1 MSKTYAGLTALKNG
15 TMSFDE
21 ALLYYTDIPL
31 SYFIMKTVSKK
42 KEGKIMARIINQA
55 FTDLRNFSPEALKK
69 IESMTNVALVLL
81 PENPTPEFSE
91 AYASI
96 KKTNVVS
103 EINISSNAC
112 IFNGM
117 SILSKDDIADNSL
130 IICNGLAVIRDMPA
144 EKKIKII
151 VNGMLIK
158 SPSAILEIIKI
169 NGTIGFIDD
178 DAKIIKSNS
187 KLTIDKNFI
196 SNLSEKTAII
206 NCGKVHIEDDINES
220 MLQSK
225 GVVFYDIVHIT
236 AKKELH
242 GYIQANN
249 FNVKKISTREENTE
263 TSKKGLR
270 RIFRRK

>member
-1 MSKTYAGLTALKNG
+1 MSKEYAGLAALKNG

-21 ALLYYTDIPL
+21 VFLYYSDIPL
-31 SYFIMKTVSKK
+31 PYFIMKTAKEK
-42 KEGKIMARIINQA
+42 KEGKIMAKIINQA

-69 IESMTNVALVLL
+69 IKSMKNVALVLL
-81 PENPTPEFSE
+81 PETPSPEFSE

-96 KKTNVVS
+96 RKTNVVS
-103 EINISSNAC
+103 ELNISCNAC
-112 IFNGM
+112 IFNGL
-117 SILSKDDIADNSL
+117 SILNKDAIADNSL
-130 IICNGLAVIRDMPA
+130 IICNGLAVIKDMPE
-144 EKKIKII
+144 EKNIKVI

-178 DAKIIKSNS
+178 DAKIIKTNT

-206 NCGKVHIEDDINES
+206 NCGKVYVEEDINES

-242 GYIQANN
+242 GYIQANS
-249 FNVKKISTREENTE
+249 FNVKKISTCEVNTE
-263 TSKKGLR
+263 TNDKGIL